1 MLSKSYSVPLRRRML
16 NCSGVR
22 IACHSSSDFCT
33 GPGGGVD
40 DDIADTLGNLRPAA
54 PRDRDTAAS
63 PLHGCAALE
72 RGTRRSARG
81 VAEAEAEEAQRRRRR
96 GAGRSGGVWWAEK
109 RRDFIIGTWEWRG
122 RGSGGAMGWS
132 RSRRG

>member
-1 MLSKSYSVPLRRRML
+1 M

-63 PLHGCAALE
+63 PLHGRAALE

-81 VAEAEAEEAQRRRRR
+81 VAEAEEAQRRRSLRRR

-109 RRDFIIGTWEWRG
+109 RRDFIIGTWEWQE
-122 RGSGGAMGWS
+122 GSEGKRFWGEMGWS
-132 RSRRG
+132 PRRVEERR

>member
-1 MLSKSYSVPLRRRML
+1 ML

-63 PLHGCAALE
+63 PLHGRAALE
-72 RGTRRSARG
+72 RGTRRSARS
-81 VAEAEAEEAQRRRRR
+81 VAEAEAEEAQRRRSLRRR